1 MDLKQAHDIGE
12 SLQQKIEKFPDVE
25 RAFVHVDYNFEH
37 IPSDEHKI
45 IWWLKME
52 HISLEEMYTLNENLE
67 RQYSYSSQSSIDL
80 FTNRNLFGIINST

>member
-12 SLQQKIEKFPDVE
+12 SLQQKVEKFPDVE

-52 HISLEEMYTLNENLE
+52 HISEKEIHTFYV
-67 RQYSYSSQSSIDL
+67 I
-80 FTNRNLFGIINST
+80 